1 MFKSIDNELCQKKQ
15 QFLYL
20 QKKLKLIL
28 DVFLQYKISI
38 DNELHQK
45 KQFPYLQEKLKL
57 ILDVFLQ
64 YIISV
69 SLCTGVTGSE

>member
-28 DVFLQYKISI
+28 DVFLQYRISI

-45 KQFPYLQEKLKL
+45 KTIS
-57 ILDVFLQ
+57 ILAGKVEAHFRCVFAI
-64 YIISV
+64 YNISQ
-69 SLCTGVTGSE
+69 SLHWSNRL